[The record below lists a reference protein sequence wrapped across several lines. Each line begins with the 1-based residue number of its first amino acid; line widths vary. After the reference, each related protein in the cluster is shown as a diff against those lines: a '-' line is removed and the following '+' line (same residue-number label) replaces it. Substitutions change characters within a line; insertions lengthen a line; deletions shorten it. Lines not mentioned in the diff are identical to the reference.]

1 MKVKAMTLLS
11 SKKHSGFSIVE
22 LVIVIV
28 LIGIVGTVAVSRFL
42 TGSAFNAAGTQD
54 AIISISHA
62 TQQAALGRD
71 DASFQIDASGGDWII
86 SAVAGSPPSIVRSIS
101 IPAKNVILETGS
113 AVASG
118 NTCANAYDTAVMNDF
133 VVNYD
138 RKGDLIDFTNN
149 GSTETVDASFNGIR
163 LCINDNPVFSV
174 CISPAGY
181 AYEGDCDV

>member
-1 MKVKAMTLLS
+1 MKLS
-11 SKKHSGFSIVE
+11 ISYHQKGFSLVE
-22 LVIVIV
+22 LIIVII
-28 LIGIVGTVAVSRFL
+28 LLGIVGTVAFSRFVS
-42 TGSAFNAAGTQD
+42 GSAFNAAGTQD

-62 TQQAALGRD
+62 TQQASLGRD
-71 DASFQIDASGGDWII
+71 NTSFQINASGGDWII
-86 SAVAGSPPSIVRSIS
+86 SAVAGSPTVTIRSIN

-138 RKGDLIDFTNN
+138 RKGDLVDFTNN
-149 GSTETVDASFNGIR
+149 GTTETVDASFNGIR